1 MQRSVMREFAFKLI
15 YGLEVQKENTQEQI
29 DLFIEANNIENEIA
43 IDYLNDIVK
52 GLNEKNEE
60 IENLITKNLK
70 QNWSINRVSKINVS
84 LIKIAIY
91 EMLYKNVPY
100 KVAINEVVE
109 LAKKYADDSAPVF
122 INGILAT
129 NSVGFALVQVLCLAI
144 GIGIY
149 IPFVL
154 LDNAVSKRVNHEM
167 GIELEEYLINCE
179 KNVIEPQIFNL
190 NNHLEL
196 HAENVLLHLES
207 NIKNGFVDLTYHP
220 QVKNNKI
227 ISRRQYSNNLHKSQ
241 YPIDKQQPLGRSTK
255 RRPLLGEHKHYC
267 YYRNCHN
274 CYCTYPT
281 KKKHQRQE
289 SYTSV

>member
-122 INGILAT
+122 INGILA
-129 NSVGFALVQVLCLAI
+129 SVV
-144 GIGIY
+144 
-149 IPFVL
+149 
-154 LDNAVSKRVNHEM
+154 K
-167 GIELEEYLINCE
+167 E
-179 KNVIEPQIFNL
+179 KNL
-190 NNHLEL
+190 N
-196 HAENVLLHLES
+196 EN
-207 NIKNGFVDLTYHP
+207 
-220 QVKNNKI
+220 
-227 ISRRQYSNNLHKSQ
+227 
-241 YPIDKQQPLGRSTK
+241 
-255 RRPLLGEHKHYC
+255 
-267 YYRNCHN
+267 
-274 CYCTYPT
+274 
-281 KKKHQRQE
+281 
-289 SYTSV
+289 